1 MDSKRAQGRF
11 YTLGNPFVLEPFKR
25 WAKQASISQTCILE
39 PFAGAN
45 NIIHTLVDLGLCRE
59 FISYD
64 IKPNDEKVDRRNTID
79 CFPKGYDVC
88 ITNPPW
94 LARNSATR
102 RGLPYPE
109 TKHDDLYKHC
119 LELCLN
125 NCKHVA
131 VLIPASYL
139 QSGLFRKR
147 LSSYILLHDTIFVD
161 TENPV
166 CLALFNAETSDDVS
180 VYYGNKPI
188 GMLNALEE
196 QLPKPKMDRRVR
208 FNDPNGELGFISFD
222 NIKEPSIRF
231 CSADDIKDYQIKHS
245 SRFITRISGD
255 FGENLSV
262 LIEKL
267 NDAIESFRRNTEDIF
282 LTPFKGIREDG
293 RYRRRMDFNLARRFI
308 NSTANEVS
316 SLQKELF

>member
-11 YTLGNPFVLEPFKR
+11 YTLGNPFVLEPFR
-25 WAKQASISQTCILE
+25 QWAEQASISEACILE

-147 LSSYILLHDTIFVD
+147 LSSYILLHDTIFSD

-166 CLALFNAETSDDVS
+166 CLALFNAETSNDVLI
-180 VYYGNKPI
+180 YYGNNHI
-188 GMLNALEE
+188 GMLNTLEE
-196 QLPKPKMDRRVR
+196 QLPRPKRDRRVR

-222 NIKEPSIRF
+222 NIKEPGIRF
-231 CSADDIKDYQIKHS
+231 CNAEDIKNYQIKHS

-255 FGENLSV
+255 FGSNLSI

-267 NDAIESFRRNTEDIF
+267 NMAIESFRDETEDIF
-282 LTPFKGIREDG
+282 LTPFKGVRKDG
-293 RYRRRMDFNLARRFI
+293 RYRRRMDFNLARKFI
-308 NSTANEVS
+308 NSIC
-316 SLQKELF
+316 

>member
-1 MDSKRAQGRF
+1 M
-11 YTLGNPFVLEPFKR
+11 GNPFVLKPFKR
-25 WAKQASISQTCILE
+25 WAKRANISQTRILE

-45 NIIHTLVDLGLCRE
+45 HIIDTLIDLGLCRE

-64 IKPNDEKVDRRNTID
+64 IKPNHKKVRERNTITR
-79 CFPKGYDVC
+79 FPEGYDVC

-102 RGLPYPE
+102 RGLPYPK
-109 TKHDDLYKHC
+109 TKYDDLYKHC

-125 NCKHVA
+125 NCKDVA

-139 QSGLFRKR
+139 QSGLFRER
-147 LSSYILLHDTIFVD
+147 LGSYILLHDTIFND

-166 CLALFNAETSDDVS
+166 CLALFNAKASDDVS
-180 VYYGNKPI
+180 IYYGNDHI
-188 GMLNALEE
+188 GMLNTLKE
-196 QLPKPKMDRRVR
+196 QLPERKQDRRVR
-208 FNDPNGELGFISFD
+208 FNDPNGKLGFISFD
-222 NIKEPSIRF
+222 NTKEPSIRF
-231 CSADDIKDYQIKHS
+231 CDADDIKDYRIKHS

-255 FGENLSV
+255 FGKLSV
-262 LIEKL
+262 LIKKL
-267 NDAIESFRRNTEDIF
+267 NDAIESFRYNTEDIF

-308 NSTANEVS
+308 NSTC
-316 SLQKELF
+316 

>member
-11 YTLGNPFVLEPFKR
+11 YTLGNPFELKPFR
-25 WAKQASISQTCILE
+25 QWAERARISQTRILE

-45 NIIHTLVDLGLCRE
+45 HIIDTLIDIGLSSE
-59 FISYD
+59 FVSYD
-64 IKPNDEKVDRRNTID
+64 IEPNNRKVAKRNTIS

-119 LELCLN
+119 LELCLD
-125 NCKHVA
+125 NCKYVA

-139 QSGLFRKR
+139 QSGLFRER
-147 LSSYILLHDTIFVD
+147 LSSYILLHDTIFSD

-166 CLALFNAETSDDVS
+166 CLALFDANASSDVS
-180 VYYGNKPI
+180 IYYGDEPI
-188 GMLNALEE
+188 GMLNTLKS
-196 QLPKPKMDRRVR
+196 QLPEPKEDRRVR
-208 FNDPNGELGFISFD
+208 FNDPNGRLGFISFD
-222 NIKEPSIRF
+222 NAREASIRF
-231 CSADDIKDYQIKHS
+231 CSADDIKDYTIKHS

-255 FGENLSV
+255 FGNLSV
-262 LIEKL
+262 LIKKL
-267 NDAIESFRRNTEDIF
+267 NDAIESFRHNTKDIF

-293 RYRRRMDFNLARRFI
+293 CYRRRMDFNLARRFI
-308 NSTANEVS
+308 NSTR
-316 SLQKELF
+316 

>member
-11 YTLGNPFVLEPFKR
+11 YTLGNPFVLKPFKR
-25 WAKQASISQTCILE
+25 WAEQASISQTRILE

-45 NIIHTLVDLGLCRE
+45 HIIDTLIDLGLCRE
-59 FISYD
+59 FTSYD
-64 IKPNDEKVDRRNTID
+64 IKPNDKKVKERNTIAD
-79 CFPKGYDVC
+79 FPKGYDVC

-102 RGLPYPE
+102 RGLPYPQ

-125 NCKHVA
+125 NCKDIA
-131 VLIPASYL
+131 ALIPASYL
-139 QSGLFRKR
+139 QSGLFRER
-147 LSSYILLHDTIFVD
+147 LSSYILLHDTIFSD

-166 CLALFNAETSDDVS
+166 CLALFNAEASDDVS
-180 VYYGNKPI
+180 IYYGDKPI

-196 QLPKPKMDRRVR
+196 QLPEPRQDRRVR
-208 FNDPNGELGFISFD
+208 FNDPNGILGFISFD
-222 NIKEPSIRF
+222 NTKEPSIRF
-231 CSADDIKDYQIKHS
+231 CDADDIKNYRIKHS

-255 FGENLSV
+255 FGNLSV
-262 LIEKL
+262 LIKKL
-267 NDAIESFRRNTEDIF
+267 NNAIESFRHNTEDIF

-293 RYRRRMDFNLARRFI
+293 CYRRRMDYKLARRFI
-308 NSTANEVS
+308 NSTY
-316 SLQKELF
+316 

>member
-11 YTLGNPFVLEPFKR
+11 YTLGNPFVLEPFKQ
-25 WAKQASISQTCILE
+25 WAKRACISETLMLE

-45 NIIHTLVDLGLCRE
+45 NIIHTLIDLGLCKK

-64 IKPNDEKVDRRNTID
+64 IKPNDKKVEKRNTIT
-79 CFPKGYDVC
+79 CFPEGYDVC

-102 RGLPYPE
+102 RGLAYPE

-139 QSGLFRKR
+139 QSGLFRER
-147 LSSYILLHDTIFVD
+147 LSSYILLHDTIFND

-166 CLALFNAETSDDVS
+166 CLALFNPKTSNDVS
-180 VYYGNKPI
+180 IYYGNKHI
-188 GMLNALEE
+188 GMLNTLKNE
-196 QLPKPKMDRRVR
+196 LPEPKEDKRVR
-208 FNDPNGELGFISFD
+208 FNDPNGRLGFISFD
-222 NIKEPSIRF
+222 NTKEPSIRF
-231 CSADDIKDYQIKHS
+231 CSANGIKSYAIKHS

-255 FGENLSV
+255 FGNLSV
-262 LIEKL
+262 LIRKL
-267 NDAIESFRRNTEDIF
+267 NDAIEAFRHNTEDIF

-308 NSTANEVS
+308 NSTC
-316 SLQKELF
+316 